1 MRRRD
6 DEKEGRCLW
15 LEVVLLSSEVAWR
28 SLFREIGDLG
38 SMNDG
43 PWQVYT
49 SVDFRSDVEDP
60 DIRERLS

>member
-6 DEKEGRCLW
+6 DEKGGRCLW
-15 LEVVLLSSEVAWR
+15 LGVLLSSEVAWR
-28 SLFREIGDLG
+28 SWFREIGDLE

-49 SVDFRSDVEDP
+49 SVDFRSDVENP
-60 DIRERLS
+60 DIREQLS